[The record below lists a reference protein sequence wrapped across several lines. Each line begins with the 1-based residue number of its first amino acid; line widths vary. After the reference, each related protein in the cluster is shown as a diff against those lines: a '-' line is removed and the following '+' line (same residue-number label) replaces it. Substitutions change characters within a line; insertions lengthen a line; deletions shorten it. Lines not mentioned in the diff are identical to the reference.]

1 MKKNNYATERTS
13 SDLGE
18 AQRNLKITRKDPV
31 QTGGAKHD
39 ERIRHLSRRLEDN
52 ICWDKEESSG
62 GVAVWPEPRPPP
74 GATTQRGL
82 ILSGEAK
89 TKLT

>member
-13 SDLGE
+13 SDLAE

-31 QTGGAKHD
+31 QTGGAEHY

-52 ICWDKEESSG
+52 ICWGKEESSG
-62 GVAVWPEPRPPP
+62 GVAAWPEPRPYP
-74 GATTQRGL
+74 GATTQWGL
-82 ILSGEAK
+82 ILSREAK